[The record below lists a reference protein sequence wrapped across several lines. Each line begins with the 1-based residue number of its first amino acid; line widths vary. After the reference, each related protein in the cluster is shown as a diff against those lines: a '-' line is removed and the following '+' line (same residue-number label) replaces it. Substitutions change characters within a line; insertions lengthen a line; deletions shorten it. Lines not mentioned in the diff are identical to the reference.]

1 MAYEAYRDDDRDF
14 ETARAD
20 ANNTNTIRNAADVA
34 IASKNPYAMAAG
46 AAVKTADKFT
56 DGKASE
62 ALGRGMT
69 KVNRYSPGG
78 NQVQNL
84 SNNLSE
90 SGLGDKIGQAA
101 AMKNQIDARNGNNS
115 GGEQGSLPSSN
126 VQNSPQISSG
136 GSNADLNDKKDNND
150 KNDENGDSKGS
161 TSLEGTRVSP
171 IVKAVIIS
179 LLPVIFIIVILFM
192 VIANAIGL
200 VSDYEDAFGISQTT
214 GEETGGFYFTASSDE
229 QQKFYDRVNEVKL
242 NFQAS
247 GKDLDPLKV
256 VAIYHVL
263 NANGADLEYK
273 DMTTIRITTFANAML
288 YNNTYN
294 EDTFKYNL
302 INDIIPKYV
311 PNASKIEREQ
321 IADDILSYVDRY
333 NSLVGKNIGGING
346 GAQFSCASSG
356 SCTYN
361 VKGFYIQGKGNVS
374 SNLDISDLYVR
385 LMQCGSGNGHDY
397 GGTFGLPL
405 EGEDLVPFEKYILGV
420 AYQEIGLADEHAFK
434 AQLVAAR
441 SYILARH
448 VDMGGWRTLKQ
459 ESNGKW
465 VLQAAACTQDQV
477 YCDPDKGCS
486 TPGDGQWSQV
496 YSGLGHGKVLKSPL
510 PDDSP
515 YRRYA
520 AQVAGEVLTNTQG
533 YIVYSG
539 YMQNE
544 QNKFIELAKAGNNY
558 KQILM
563 TVYNQGS
570 RNYGASNISR
580 NSCSGSGPGCVSN
593 GDYAGW
599 KQCGAPWSNV
609 AMGTSGRNI
618 CNIGC
623 LVTSISMLIAKSGVQ
638 TNIADFNPGTFVEFL
653 NANGG
658 FYSGGNFVYAG
669 ATKAAPSFVY
679 QGQVSVSGMTKQQK
693 LDKIK
698 SLVNQAG
705 VYVVAEVK
713 GNTGQHWVAIDSVN
727 GDVITMMDPGSN
739 STDMWS
745 EYNWANT
752 STLVYYRV
760 N

>member
-20 ANNTNTIRNAADVA
+20 ANNANTIRNAADVA
-34 IASKNPYAMAAG
+34 IATKNPYAVAG
-46 AAVKTADKFT
+46 GVAVKAADKLT
-56 DGKASE
+56 DGKSTE
-62 ALGRGMT
+62 ALGRAMT
-69 KVNRYSPGG
+69 KANQYNPGG

-90 SGLGDKIGQAA
+90 SGLGDKIGEAA
-101 AMKNQIDARNGNNS
+101 RMKNQMDARNA

-126 VQNSPQISSG
+126 GQNTSDGANAPRIEMSNG
-136 GSNADLNDKKDNND
+136 GSNADLDDKKNSNDKDKKKDSA
-150 KNDENGDSKGS
+150 G
-161 TSLEGTRVSP
+161 LEGTVVSP
-171 IVKAVIIS
+171 IVKAIIIA
-179 LLPVIFIIVILFM
+179 LLPVIFIIVILFII
-192 VIANAIGL
+192 IANAVGL
-200 VSDYEDAFGISQTT
+200 VTDYEDAFGISQTV
-214 GEETGGFYFTASSDE
+214 GEETGGFYFTSSNEE

-242 NFQAS
+242 TFQAN

-256 VAIYHVL
+256 VAVYHVL

-273 DMTTIRITTFANAML
+273 DMTIMKITTFANAML

-294 EDTFKYNL
+294 ETVFKNNL
-302 INDIIPKYV
+302 INDIIPQYI
-311 PNASKIEREQ
+311 PNASKTEREQ
-321 IADDILSYVDRY
+321 IADDILSYVERY
-333 NSLVGKNIGGING
+333 NNLVGKNLGSNNSGVD
-346 GAQFSCASSG
+346 FSCASS
-356 SCTYN
+356 CAYN
-361 VKGFYIQGKGNVS
+361 IKGFYVDGKGNVS
-374 SNLDISDLYVR
+374 SNLDVSDLYVR
-385 LMQCGSGNGHDY
+385 LMQCGTANGHDY

-405 EGEDLVPFEKYILGV
+405 EGEDLIPFEKYVLGV
-420 AYQEIGLADEHAFK
+420 AYQEIGLVDEQAFK

-441 SYILARH
+441 SFILARH
-448 VDMGGWRTLKQ
+448 VDMGDWRTLKQ

-496 YSGLGHGKVLKSPL
+496 YSGYAHGNVLKQAIPQ
-510 PDDSP
+510 DSP

-520 AQVAGEVLTNTQG
+520 ADVQGEVLTNAQG
-533 YIVYSG
+533 YIVYTG
-539 YMQNE
+539 YMQQE
-544 QNKFIELAKAGNNY
+544 QNRFVELAQAGNNY
-558 KQILM
+558 KQILL

-570 RNYGASNISR
+570 RNYGATDITD
-580 NSCSGSGPGCVSN
+580 NSCSGSSGCTSS

-599 KQCGAPWSNV
+599 KQCGAPWSNI
-609 AMGTSGRNI
+609 AMGTSGKNI

-623 LVTSISMLIAKSGVQ
+623 LVTSISMLMAKSGVQ
-638 TNIADFNPGTFVEFL
+638 TSIANFNPGTFVEFL
-653 NANGG
+653 NSNGG
-658 FYSGGNFVYAG
+658 FASGGNFVYAG
-669 ATKAAPSFVY
+669 ATKAAPNFVY

-693 LDKIK
+693 LEKIK
-698 SLVNQAG
+698 SLVNQNG

-727 GDVITMMDPGSN
+727 GDTVNMLDPASN
-739 STDMWS
+739 STDMWAH
-745 EYNWANT
+745 YNWANT